1 MLSAARVYEYSSYYD
16 ELILI
21 GGVKNLAISDKIS
34 PQIPALIVVDIL
46 YSHYLNYNND
56 NKKEKLQMT
65 LEHINYEL
73 EE

>member
-1 MLSAARVYEYSSYYD
+1 MLSAARVYEYRSYYD

-21 GGVKNLAISDKIS
+21 GGLKNLAISDKS
-34 PQIPALIVVDIL
+34 HPIPALIVVDIL